1 MILIKCC
8 CSGFLDIFSVGRWR
22 EIFTSSPKENPRI
35 LALKNDIPE
44 YCLKSKAEN
53 TYKKYKYAFNIN
65 VFCKWCS
72 SFEPRLVSL
81 PATESTIAAYL
92 IYLSKN
98 LNSTAKIQEAV
109 YPINW
114 AHSLGGFQNPCESTL
129 VRSVK
134 EGANS

>member
-1 MILIKCC
+1 MAVDLH
-8 CSGFLDIFSVGRWR
+8 LFSKR
-22 EIFTSSPKENPRI
+22 KKI

-53 TYKKYKYAFNIN
+53 ACRKYKYAFN

-81 PATESTIAAYL
+81 PATESTIAGYL

-98 LNSTAKIQEAV
+98 FNSTAKIQEAV

>member
-1 MILIKCC
+1 MVLIKCC
-8 CSGFLDIFSVGRWR
+8 CSRFSDIFSVGRWR
-22 EIFTSSPKENPRI
+22 DIFISYPNEDPRI

-53 TYKKYKYAFNIN
+53 TCKMYKYAFN

-98 LNSTAKIQEAV
+98 FNSTAKIQEAV